1 MPHPSLRWLT
11 GIGTYLASPYA
22 FAILAL
28 YGIVWA
34 FVGDLDFHGF
44 ATLATSMI
52 IYSYSAPST
61 ETPRL
66 STPNL
71 MSFCTRKLKRA
82 IP

>member
-44 ATLATSMI
+44 ANSRYMDDDSIHTAHR
-52 IYSYSAPST
+52 APRHPGY
-61 ETPRL
+61 PRQ
-66 STPNL
+66 T
-71 MSFCTRKLKRA
+71 
-82 IP
+82 